1 MAQTRKPVDGRH
13 PRPSWSLALA
23 VIFLVVLGSTFLWLI
38 SKPLF
43 VDLTTYEK
51 TSATEQI
58 ELVRGP
64 RGSRLLIRYADGSI
78 LGFSCDVWGRSRACL
93 REAEAAGLRTG
104 DIARVTYLRP
114 PEGAYLEEPI
124 PLLIQVG
131 DQIYMN
137 CSRRVVALDLV
148 SHAGRVGLCH

>member
-1 MAQTRKPVDGRH
+1 M
-13 PRPSWSLALA
+13 
-23 VIFLVVLGSTFLWLI
+23 IFLLVLGSTFLWLI

-64 RGSRLLIRYADGSI
+64 RGSRLLIRYSDERF

-124 PLLIQVG
+124 PLSIQVG
-131 DQIYMN
+131 DQIYMS
-137 CSRRVVALDLV
+137 CSRRVAALNLV
-148 SHAGRVGLCH
+148 SHASKVGLCH